1 MPSTVAGEAGVAYV
15 DGRYLPI
22 GEAAIPITDWGF
34 IRGDAV
40 YDAIPFTKG
49 FLFRLS
55 DHVERFGLSMRKWRL
70 RISLGPDRITAVV
83 HEVVRRSGLRDGL
96 VLIMATRGVPP
107 SLGIRDPARFENRF
121 YAFSQVLPPIA
132 APERLR
138 DGMSVIVSRVR
149 RIPETSVDSTAKN
162 FQWGDFTQARLEAND
177 RGADNA
183 LLLDHEGNLTEGPG
197 FNAFIVS
204 GGALK
209 TPAHHRLEGITRRT
223 VMEIAER
230 AGWPVS
236 ETDIPVAEMM
246 GADEV
251 FLCTSAGGIFPV
263 TEIDG
268 QPVADG
274 ICGEITGAVLDRY
287 WRLRVDPEWAK
298 AVDYATATS
307 TASGAGKSGVADN
320 LSGHKSATG

>member
-1 MPSTVAGEAGVAYV
+1 MPLNNTEEAGVAFV
-15 DGRYLPI
+15 DGRYLPLS
-22 GEAAIPITDWGF
+22 EASIPITDWGF
-34 IRGDAV
+34 LRGDAV
-40 YDAIPFTKG
+40 YDAIPFTRG
-49 FLFRLS
+49 FLFRLA
-55 DHVERFGLSMRKWRL
+55 DHVERFGRSMVKWRL
-70 RISLGPDRITAVV
+70 EVSLTPERVREVV
-83 HEVVRRSGLRDGL
+83 QEVVRRSGLRDGL

-197 FNAFIVS
+197 FNAFVVS
-204 GGALK
+204 GGRLK

-246 GADEV
+246 AADEV

-263 TEIDG
+263 TEIDA
-268 QPVADG
+268 QPIADG
-274 ICGEITGAVLDRY
+274 ICGEITNAVLDRY
-287 WRLRVDPEWAK
+287 WRLRVDPEWAE
-298 AVDYATATS
+298 AVDYATTTS
-307 TASGAGKSGVADN
+307 IGSGAGESGVTDN
-320 LSGHKSATG
+320 TAGHKSATG

>member
-1 MPSTVAGEAGVAYV
+1 MATKDVSTTSAGEAGVAYIG
-15 DGRYLPI
+15 GRYLPLS
-22 GEAAIPITDWGF
+22 EASIPITDWGF

-40 YDAIPFTKG
+40 YDAIPFTGG

-70 RISLGPDRITAVV
+70 QISLEPDRVTAVIR
-83 HEVVRRSGLRDGL
+83 EVVRRSGLRDGL
-96 VLIMATRGVPP
+96 VLIIATRGVPP

-138 DGMSVIVSRVR
+138 DGMSVIISRVR

-183 LLLDHEGNLTEGPG
+183 LLLDHEGNVTEGPG

-236 ETDIPVAEMM
+236 ETEISATEMVE
-246 GADEV
+246 ADEV

-274 ICGEITGAVLDRY
+274 TCGEITAYLLDQY
-287 WRLRVDPEWAK
+287 WRLRVDPDWAE
-298 AVDYATATS
+298 AVDYD
-307 TASGAGKSGVADN
+307 GVAN
-320 LSGHKSATG
+320 TESVFGETG

>member
-70 RISLGPDRITAVV
+70 HISLGPDRITAVV

-204 GGALK
+204 GGVEDSRASSGSKASPGARSWKLRSG
-209 TPAHHRLEGITRRT
+209 PVGQFRRPT
-223 VMEIAER
+223 FR
-230 AGWPVS
+230 
-236 ETDIPVAEMM
+236 
-246 GADEV
+246 
-251 FLCTSAGGIFPV
+251 
-263 TEIDG
+263 
-268 QPVADG
+268 
-274 ICGEITGAVLDRY
+274 
-287 WRLRVDPEWAK
+287 
-298 AVDYATATS
+298 
-307 TASGAGKSGVADN
+307 
-320 LSGHKSATG
+320 